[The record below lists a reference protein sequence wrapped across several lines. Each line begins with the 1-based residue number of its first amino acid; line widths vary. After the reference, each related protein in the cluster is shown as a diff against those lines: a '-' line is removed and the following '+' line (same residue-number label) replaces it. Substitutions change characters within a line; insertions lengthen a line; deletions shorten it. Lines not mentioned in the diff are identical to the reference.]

1 MTLSIAQ
8 VVDKHGSITKM
19 LPPELLKRAA
29 RSRLD
34 GFQQTVLAVSRW
46 RRALL
51 QGRLPDDQS
60 DWPDPALGSAL
71 LKGFPKAL
79 LRFTK
84 SNVEVTDA
92 VIFDLFDI
100 LEGVREQW
108 SAHVADELEKW
119 LEQERERLR
128 EARRASKSGQD
139 SKGGGERPQDSE
151 TNEADGDGGSQPAD
165 SEIVPDKAAIEAK
178 REEITADSR
187 QLLDGWLASQIDSRW
202 SERLGAWTK
211 ISEVFGELG
220 MHLNSGF
227 DVRGTLFR
235 RTGWTNVEKMHDLL
249 KSLPQV
255 AEIAR
260 ALGRAKLAQAAG
272 ESETIME
279 SVSRVRE
286 ELCWVDAPDSRTH
299 TDGIHK
305 SDDIPRMLPMEGS
318 LYTHPIFRKLWKAKF
333 IERSL
338 VCYEI
343 KGVQRRSVL
352 VEETVQQERQV
363 NRRLER
369 GPIIVCLDTSGS
381 MQGVPETVA
390 KAITLEAMRLAHAE
404 NRQCLL
410 FAFGGRG
417 SVKEHAL
424 ELTPAG
430 IEGLCEFLAMSFS
443 GGTDV
448 EGPLLKACERIE
460 SDSWSRADVIL
471 VSDGQFTVPEGA
483 MEVLKKAK
491 DTRALRVHGLLITP
505 HRQDA
510 IEMAKVCDPLHQFS
524 DWMSVRNLA

>member
-8 VVDKHGSITKM
+8 VVTKHGSITKM
-19 LPPELLKRAA
+19 LPQGLLKRAA

-34 GFQQTVLAVSRW
+34 GFQQTVLAVSGW
-46 RRALL
+46 RRSLL

-60 DWPDPALGSAL
+60 DWPDSVLGLAVL
-71 LKGFPKAL
+71 RGFPKAL

-84 SNVEVTDA
+84 SNPEVTDA
-92 VIFDLFDI
+92 VICDLLDI
-100 LEGVREQW
+100 LEGVRNQW
-108 SAHVADELEKW
+108 STHVADELEKW
-119 LEQERERLR
+119 LEQEKKRLE
-128 EARRASKSGQD
+128 EARLASQSDQS
-139 SKGGGERPQDSE
+139 SKGGGKKPNGQEKR
-151 TNEADGDGGSQPAD
+151 EADGGGESQPAD
-165 SEIVPDKAAIEAK
+165 SEIMPGEALIEAR
-178 REEITADSR
+178 REQITADSR
-187 QLLDGWLASQIDSRW
+187 QLLDGWLAAHIDSRW
-202 SERLGAWTK
+202 SERLGAWSK
-211 ISEVFGELG
+211 ISDVFGELG

-227 DVRGTLFR
+227 DLRGTLFR
-235 RTGWTNVEKMHDLL
+235 KTGWAQVEKMHDLL
-249 KSLPQV
+249 KCLPQL
-255 AEIAR
+255 AEIAK

-286 ELCWVDAPDSRTH
+286 ELRWVDAPDSRTH

-338 VCYEI
+338 ACYEI

-352 VEETVQQERQV
+352 VGETVQQERQV

-381 MQGVPETVA
+381 MQGVPETVS

-417 SVKEHAL
+417 SVNEHTL
-424 ELTPAG
+424 ELSPAG

-471 VSDGQFTVPEGA
+471 VSDGQFSVPENA
-483 MEVLKKAK
+483 MAVLKEAK
-491 DTRALRVHGLLITP
+491 EKRALRVHGLLITP

-510 IEMAKVCDPLHQFS
+510 QEMAKVCDPLHQFS